1 MTDPSRYRIAP
12 GTSVRLADYATKESD
27 GKDKDTLKDE
37 FKALRKRLAE
47 MQERLFSE
55 NKRSLL
61 LVLQAMDG
69 AGKDSTIRS
78 LFSRVGPQGLRV
90 AAFKKPT
97 EIELSHDF
105 LWRVH
110 QQAPAQGETVVFNRS
125 HYEDVFVVK
134 VHDWVS
140 DETIARR
147 YDHIRQFEELLSDA
161 GTRIVKVL
169 LHVSNDYQL
178 SRMQRRLDRPDKN
191 WKFDPNDLKERKL
204 WDDYM
209 RAFET
214 AIERTSTESA
224 PWYVVPAE
232 NRPYR
237 DVVVGQLLLDA
248 YESLDPQYPEPTF
261 DPQTITV
268 DDA

>member
-1 MTDPSRYRIAP
+1 MDLNRYRIAP

-27 GKDKDTLKDE
+27 GKDEDALKDE

-47 MQERLFSE
+47 MQERLYAE
-55 NKRSLL
+55 RKQSLL

-69 AGKDSTIRS
+69 AGKDSTIQS
-78 LFSRVGPQGLRV
+78 VFSRLGPQGLRV

-110 QQAPAQGETVVFNRS
+110 QQAPAAGETVVFNRS
-125 HYEDVFVVK
+125 HYEDVLIVK

-140 DETIARR
+140 GETIAKR
-147 YDHIRQFEELLSDA
+147 YDHIRHFEELLSDA
-161 GTRIVKVL
+161 GTHIVKVM
-169 LHVSNDYQL
+169 LHVSKDYQL

-191 WKFDPNDLKERKL
+191 WKFNPADLEERKL

-214 AIERTSTESA
+214 AMERTSTHSA
-224 PWYVVPAE
+224 PWHVVPAE

-237 DVVVGQLLLDA
+237 DLVIARLLLDA
-248 YESLDPQYPEPTF
+248 YQSLDPQYPEPTF
-261 DPQTITV
+261 DPETITLDGV
-268 DDA
+268 